1 MTVAVVNYVR
11 FKSFGG
17 QYQSG
22 FSFQNFYI
30 NQTKTKD
37 GVDYMFAP
45 LGVTPGAGTKG
56 GDRSDSAL
64 VAPAYPLTVNLF
76 VDACKQKWLVEIT
89 MVLLDPLTFEEV
101 QLITTEQWLS
111 SKVEVTT
118 ERAVLRLSS
127 PLDAV
132 DSQVP
137 KRMLSSV
144 LVGSLPSTGNLSV
157 S

>member
-1 MTVAVVNYVR
+1 MTIAVVNYVR
-11 FKSFGG
+11 FKTFQG
-17 QYQSG
+17 QYLSG
-22 FSFQNFYI
+22 FAFQNFFI
-30 NQTKTKD
+30 GQTKTRD
-37 GVDYMFAP
+37 AVDYLFAP
-45 LGVTPGAGTKG
+45 FGITTGAGTKG

-76 VDACKQKWLVEIT
+76 VDACKQKWLVEIS
-89 MVLLDPLTFEEV
+89 MVLLDPLTFDEV

-111 SKVEVTT
+111 SKVEVST